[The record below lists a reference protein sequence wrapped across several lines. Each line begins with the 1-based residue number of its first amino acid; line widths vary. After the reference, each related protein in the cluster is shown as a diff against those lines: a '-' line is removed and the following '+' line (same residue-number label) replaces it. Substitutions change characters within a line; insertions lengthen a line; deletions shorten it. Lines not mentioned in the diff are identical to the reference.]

1 LVGFHQSYTYFAWR
15 NTKDEVLDYL
25 QEIAGEAGSFMRP
38 AIWPTTHDI
47 LTPYMQAGG
56 VNAFKIRAILAATY
70 APTWGIYSG
79 YELAEHVARPGS
91 EEQLDNEKYEYK
103 ARDFASPAALAMTGL
118 LTALNAARR
127 DHLALRRLRNV
138 AVHGTSDDSTVAFSR
153 RVPAELAPDGREDT
167 VLVVLN
173 LDPHNVRE
181 SWVYLD
187 LAALGLPHPGD
198 DAVPALRAHD
208 LLSGETYTWA
218 AHSFVRLDPHAT
230 PGHLFHIE
238 PL

>member
-1 LVGFHQSYTYFAWR
+1 
-15 NTKDEVLDYL
+15 
-25 QEIAGEAGSFMRP
+25 
-38 AIWPTTHDI
+38 
-47 LTPYMQAGG
+47 MQDGG

-70 APTWGIYSG
+70 APTWGVYSG

-103 ARDFASPAALAMTGL
+103 ARDFASEPALAMSGL
-118 LTALNAARR
+118 LTALNGARR

-138 AVHGTSDDSTVAFSR
+138 AVHWTSDEATVAYSR
-153 RVPAELAPDGREDT
+153 RVPAAFAPDGREDT

-173 LDPHNVRE
+173 LDPHNLRE
-181 SWVYLD
+181 SWVHLD
-187 LAALGLPHPGD
+187 LAALGVAHPGD
-198 DAVPALRAHD
+198 DAAPALQAHD

-218 AHSFVRLDPHAT
+218 AHSFVRLDPHGA
-230 PGHLFHIE
+230 PGHLFHIQ